1 MSRRGN
7 CWDNAPMERFF
18 RSLKVEWVPTY
29 GYLSFSQ
36 AQHHIVKYLIGY
48 YSQLRPHK
56 HNAGMSPNK
65 AEEKYWIH
73 YKPVAS
79 FT

>member
-1 MSRRGN
+1 
-7 CWDNAPMERFF
+7 MERFF

-29 GYLSFSQ
+29 GYHSFTQ

-56 HNAGMSPNK
+56 HNTGMSPNQ
-65 AEEKYWIH
+65 AEEKYWIN
-73 YKPVAS
+73 YKRVAS